1 MLRSPSLRQVVVSEV
16 GVLGLLQEELQ
27 NISSLSALVQTGS
40 GVCVLQEALQVL
52 PASPIPGGIFPP
64 PPPLLHSAFLKADD
78 FLAAVLLWDPRL
90 GSRSCSAV
98 GALHSWV

>member
-52 PASPIPGGIFPP
+52 PASPIPGGIFPLP
-64 PPPLLHSAFLKADD
+64 PPFSILLSGKQMTFWQQ
-78 FLAAVLLWDPRL
+78 F
-90 GSRSCSAV
+90 CSGIHV
-98 GALHSWV
+98 